1 MSDTQARTA
10 GGGPVIDIAEVLDAQ
25 DVNWFNVLLIV
36 IGWFAIF
43 GDGFDISSIGYV
55 MPNLMKEF
63 QFGPETVGMV
73 SSASLAAYPIGAL
86 GLGWISDHHGRKPAL
101 IIGCLI
107 VSIFTFANIF
117 RQQHGRWV
125 AALVTNKVG
134 YPFHFV
140 GIHKRALQA
149 YQVAAG

>member
-1 MSDTQARTA
+1 M
-10 GGGPVIDIAEVLDAQ
+10 LDAQ
-25 DVNWFNVLLIV
+25 DVSWFNVLLIV

-63 QFGPETVGMV
+63 HFGPETVGMV

-107 VSIFTFANIF
+107 VSVFTFANMF
-117 RQQHGRWV
+117 
-125 AALVTNKVG
+125 VTS
-134 YPFHFV
+134 PSSS
-140 GIHKRALQA
+140 RSCAS
-149 YQVAAG
+149 